1 MIHILCVCRRK
12 GGGDNLVSDIQL
24 FTLEILFVQNFPQFE
39 AQTLSSINVCMD
51 TKVTKEKENF
61 PKFLSSQCIFFF
73 SGPVLK
79 LTSHLSKLDM
89 KSKVILV
96 NF

>member
-1 MIHILCVCRRK
+1 MNRRE

-61 PKFLSSQCIFFF
+61 PKLLSSQCIFFF

-79 LTSHLSKLDM
+79 LTSHLSELDL